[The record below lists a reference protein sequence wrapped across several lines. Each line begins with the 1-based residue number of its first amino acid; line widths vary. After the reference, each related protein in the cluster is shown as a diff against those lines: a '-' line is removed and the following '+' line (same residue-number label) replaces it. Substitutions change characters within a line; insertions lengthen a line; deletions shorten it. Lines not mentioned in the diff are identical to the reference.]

1 MYIFAH
7 KLAVA
12 VMVQQEDKILLV
24 KEKRRGWEFP
34 GGYVADKEPLLKAAL
49 REVKEESGIDIEIEE
64 LCGVY
69 RNDKKSTCV
78 FQFIGKAIGGNL
90 SVDAECL
97 EAGFFTIEEAMK
109 KNTHS
114 SFKSRIEDC
123 FDKEKHPFIKEV
135 LK

>member
-12 VMVQQEDKILLV
+12 VMVQKEDKILLV

-34 GGYVADKEPLLKAAL
+34 GGYVNDKEPLKNAAI
-49 REVKEESGIDIEIEE
+49 REVKEESGIDIEIVSF
-64 LCGVY
+64 CGVY

-78 FQFIGKAIGGNL
+78 FQFIGRAIGGNL
-90 SVDAECL
+90 SVDSECL
-97 EAGFFTIEEAMK
+97 EAGFFTLAEALE

-114 SFKSRIEDC
+114 SFKSRIQDC
-123 FDKEKHPFIKEV
+123 LDKEKHPFIQEV
-135 LK
+135 F